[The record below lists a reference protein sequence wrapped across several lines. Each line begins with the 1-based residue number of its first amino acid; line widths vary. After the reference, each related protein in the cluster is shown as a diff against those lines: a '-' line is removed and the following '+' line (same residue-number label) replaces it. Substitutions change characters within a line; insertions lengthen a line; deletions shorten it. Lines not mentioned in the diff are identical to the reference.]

1 MVFNVTPME
10 NIPSPFSQGSW
21 ENFVESFPALDPL
34 PFLGL
39 SSYWES
45 SIVTLRWR
53 HFRFYSQDEFP
64 NALDFNNR
72 KLWSL
77 VLTILCFLFFVVV
90 FTKGPTRYL
99 ILIFIAKSHSA
110 LLDRPGSGST
120 SLVDFQVS
128 PSVYVPTDADCK
140 ITFMEYSF
148 GNSYGAP
155 FVGK

>member
-1 MVFNVTPME
+1 MKD
-10 NIPSPFSQGSW
+10 IPSPSPQGSW
-21 ENFVESFPALDPL
+21 ENILESFPALDPL

-39 SSYWES
+39 SSHWES
-45 SIVTLRWR
+45 NTIALRWR
-53 HFRFYSQDEFP
+53 HFRSYSQDEFP
-64 NALDFNNR
+64 RERINTLDYCNR

-90 FTKGPTRYL
+90 FTKCPTRSL
-99 ILIFIAKSHSA
+99 ALIFIARSHSTH
-110 LLDRPGSGST
+110 LNRRGSGST

-128 PSVYVPTDADCK
+128 PPVRVPADADCK
-140 ITFMEYSF
+140 VTFMEYSF